1 VRSRPDFRCARA
13 HEPARSGILFCMP
26 EPDAIKDL
34 LKSFVD
40 PMLSSV
46 VLSLGGKLD
55 AALKIALLEKMR
67 PISNRLKAKL
77 FDGYGP
83 LSTFSA
89 KIDMA
94 FAFSILDE
102 DLYADLQ
109 VIREVRNMF
118 AHPAVPLLQPM
129 TFEND
134 DVIKICKK
142 SKDYDPSIA
151 CGDFFGI
158 KACKCLLRLTQ
169 DKQEIET
176 IKKMLSG
183 VAAASRRR

>member
-1 VRSRPDFRCARA
+1 
-13 HEPARSGILFCMP
+13 MP

-40 PMLSSV
+40 HMLSSD
-46 VLSLGGKLD
+46 VLSFTGKLD
-55 AALKIALLEKMR
+55 TALKMALLEKMR
-67 PISNRLKAKL
+67 PISKRLKARL

-109 VIREVRNMF
+109 VIRQVRNMF
-118 AHPAVPLLQPM
+118 AHPAVPLRQPV

-142 SKDYDPSIA
+142 FKDYDPSIA
-151 CGDFFGI
+151 CVDLFGV
-158 KACKCLLRLTQ
+158 KAAKCLLRLTQ

-176 IKKMLSG
+176 IKKLLSD
-183 VAAASRRR
+183 VAAASRRP